1 VAVIIAWCNQHYLL
15 RPLPQLRHE
24 PQFRFDWYIKSRT
37 STELQRRCNTLIG
50 LIEKE
55 MKGEDDKKVG
65 WFQNLNAATCTS
77 RIWCSAH
84 PSACPLNA
92 PFRLRRSASLRRRA
106 QQVKRRSR
114 RIESIAK

>member
-1 VAVIIAWCNQHYLL
+1 MTHAPGTVTVIISWCNQHC
-15 RPLPQLRHE
+15 PLPPPPQLRHE

-65 WFQNLNAATCTS
+65 EVALKLKRYNMYQQNLALS
-77 RIWCSAH
+77 S
-84 PSACPLNA
+84 SVL
-92 PFRLRRSASLRRRA
+92 
-106 QQVKRRSR
+106 
-114 RIESIAK
+114 